1 MANHLSAAVTKT
13 RRLPRTERGKDIE
26 ATQAN
31 SLSKNVKVKK
41 TRTLVWSFE
50 EKLE

>member
-1 MANHLSAAVTKT
+1 MANRLSAAVTKT
-13 RRLPRTERGKDIE
+13 KRLPRTERSKDIE
-26 ATQAN
+26 VTHVK

-41 TRTLVWSFE
+41 TRTAMWSLE

>member
-1 MANHLSAAVTKT
+1 MASRFSAAVTKT

-26 ATQAN
+26 VTQAN

-41 TRTLVWSFE
+41 TRTLLWSLE